1 MAQINLLPW
10 REELRKERLRQF
22 ISTSLLAL
30 VCLALINLFVWL
42 QVGQSI
48 SEQKSR
54 NEFLDKRIAELDEK
68 IKEISS
74 LETEKQSL
82 LERMSIIQKLQG
94 SRPEIVRVFDELV
107 RAVPDGMYLTGVKED
122 TADITLTGNA
132 QSNAR
137 VSSFMRQLDESELFE
152 NPKLDVIQTAVIN
165 NLRVSKFALRV
176 SRASKEQAE
185 NKDDQSQSD
194 KNKKADS
201 KLTGDSQR
209 KVATKGK

>member
-48 SEQKSR
+48 NEQKGR
-54 NEFLDKRIAELDEK
+54 NDFLDKRIAELDQK

-122 TADITLTGNA
+122 ATDITLTGNA

-176 SRASKEQAE
+176 NRAGKEQADPSDI
-185 NKDDQSQSD
+185 NKQ
-194 KNKKADS
+194 ADPKVQNS
-201 KLTGDSQR
+201 SQR
-209 KVATKGK
+209 KVATKGE